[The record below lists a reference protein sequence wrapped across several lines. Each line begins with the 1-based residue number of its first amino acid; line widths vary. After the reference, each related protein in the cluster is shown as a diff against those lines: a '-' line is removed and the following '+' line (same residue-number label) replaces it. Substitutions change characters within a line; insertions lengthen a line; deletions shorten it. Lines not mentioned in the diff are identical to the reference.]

1 MGTHRWFPQGRPRNS
16 AAAAVLALLA
26 EGTPIVDS
34 GLKELAGSMTLEEL
48 RELAV
53 IIITTVAD
61 VAPAADGQ

>member
-1 MGTHRWFPQGRPRNS
+1 
-16 AAAAVLALLA
+16 VLALLA